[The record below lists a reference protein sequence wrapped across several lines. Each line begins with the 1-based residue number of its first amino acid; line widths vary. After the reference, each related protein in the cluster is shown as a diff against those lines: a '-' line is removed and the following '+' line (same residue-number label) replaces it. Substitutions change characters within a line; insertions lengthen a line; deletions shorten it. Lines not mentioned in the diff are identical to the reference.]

1 MTAAPPEAL
10 DPPAEEDAARLDP
23 LVVRYGG
30 LLILL
35 AAWVAMLGSLFFS
48 EVLHWV
54 PCTLCWYQRIAMYPI
69 AVLAAVGLLARD
81 RSLPI
86 YTTALSAIGLALSS
100 YHWVHQKTPWFDK
113 VQVCASGV
121 SCKGDYLGRGI
132 VTIPF
137 LAGLAFVII
146 LFASLSLWR
155 RRELLAVTGRRPW
168 LAVGLTIAV
177 SFILTAGLL
186 LLLPNARLQWLGH

>member
-1 MTAAPPEAL
+1 MTTTPPEAL
-10 DPPAEEDAARLDP
+10 DQPVAEDAARLDRF
-23 LVVRYGG
+23 VVRYGG

-69 AVLAAVGLLARD
+69 AILATVGLLARD
-81 RSLPI
+81 RGLPI
-86 YTTALSAIGLALSS
+86 YTTTLAVCGLALSS

-146 LFASLSLWR
+146 LFASLSVWR
-155 RRELLAVTGRRPW
+155 RRDLWPTEGRRPW
-168 LAVGLTIAV
+168 LAVGVTIAV
-177 SFILTAGLL
+177 SFILTAGVM
-186 LLLPNARLQWLGH
+186 LLLPNARLQWLGY